1 MAELLNDAQIDEA
14 LTRLTEW
21 TRDGD
26 ALSRT
31 ITSSTF
37 PAAIAL
43 VDAVAHEAESM
54 DHHPDIDIRW
64 RSVTYTLST
73 HSSGGITSLDV
84 VLAGAIDRLA
94 QGR

>member
-1 MAELLNDAQIDEA
+1 MAESLDDAQIDEA
-14 LTRLTEW
+14 LTRLDEW

-26 ALSRT
+26 SLRRT

-37 PAAIAL
+37 PAAIEL
-43 VDAVAHEAESM
+43 VDAVAREAESM

-94 QGR
+94 RE

>member
-1 MAELLNDAQIDEA
+1 MAELLDDAQIDEA
-14 LTRLTEW
+14 LTQLTEW

-26 ALSRT
+26 SLRRT

-37 PAAIAL
+37 LDAIDL
-43 VDAVAHEAESM
+43 VGAVAREAESM

-64 RSVTYTLST
+64 RSVTYSLST

-94 QGR
+94 QQ